1 MTKCDAE
8 YKNLNRIKSYSE
20 QAYATVQWAEQVC
33 KNDEYLKQRVE
44 KLSYLTPAAIRK
56 RFSPV
61 LVDEANSY
69 GHQVNK
75 DTVSF
80 SKSTSSEINIDFSDL
95 NQIDTYASNVTFETY
110 YSNGEYHKRAVI
122 PLTDTETQILTCRN
136 FEQGTGINSFWY
148 VGYDHNKQYEL
159 RADWIRDHFDHEIPA
174 VCRAQTITIPK
185 DENNQDII
193 NGKLESVDLQIEN
206 TGVDC
211 SDWASPLY
219 VQIFRTEERTVEKTT
234 WDPVTLSN
242 KSETPPV
249 YETISW
255 PIGHPHNALATAE
268 FKPWKTSPGFY
279 NFRFDKAVTVNTG
292 DKLALVFSSPLS
304 HKDHSPRI
312 GGWGRNCAQE
322 KYPGGDAFLSEDNAR
337 SFMRYGRNNLAVE
350 YKYGQLTPLDFAFQC
365 HIHKYEQEY
374 IKDKD
379 YYLYLKPIMGN
390 LMNKLRLSGSLS
402 GETEQDH
409 ESGKYVTF
417 EYNTTGK
424 PTDWT
429 TLPYKTE
436 VSFDSTQ
443 IIFIRAKL
451 KTTST
456 SVTPTIESL
465 NIVTKS
471 DLPNEMYV
479 RTHFYNP
486 KTTPMLGAN
495 EWGRIYAPFE
505 CTPNDGDIH
514 AELEIIQDRIVTEHF
529 TIITVNELDYYLEL
543 RDSEGNP
550 ILDSEQIIDVP
561 NDDRAQYLY
570 DNPSVVNKLKNYN
583 IYVKPYTLTI
593 DEEEVTYYLSF
604 DGGLDDDDQQI
615 ISGLQ
620 FTQNPAYPIKECLI
634 QPQGGDEV
642 VSYGEWYNFTV
653 DYDNHILY
661 LDEDV
666 LTGMAVGSLAVS
678 YNPCFMTGLTAEEM
692 GYGID
697 EETGE
702 QTEGLALDYF
712 KQHFIVNENEIETRR
727 IQLKAPPVDPIRQ
740 VILNKDTDNET
751 ELLEDIDFTVDYNT
765 RELIFPILNQS
776 NQTSIL
782 QLNDTLDVVYTPN
795 IEDTG
800 IALGY
805 RVVRED
811 TNHECIIKPNFIE
824 YKV

>member
-8 YKNLNRIKSYSE
+8 YKNLNHIKSYSE
-20 QAYATVQWAEQVC
+20 QAYATVQWAEQIC
-33 KNDEYLKQRVE
+33 KNDEYLKQELEKVE
-44 KLSYLTPAAIRK
+44 YLTPPAIRK

-61 LVDEANSY
+61 LIDENLSY
-69 GHQVNK
+69 GYQINGNNVI
-75 DTVSF
+75 F
-80 SKSTSSEINIDFSDL
+80 SKELTAEYNIDFSDFTL
-95 NQIDTYASNVTFETY
+95 IDTFASTVAFETY
-110 YSNGEYHKRAVI
+110 QSNGEYYKRAVV
-122 PLTDTETQILTCRN
+122 PLEDTDTEVLTCRN
-136 FEQGTGINSFWY
+136 CTHETGINSFWY
-148 VGYDHNKQYEL
+148 VGFDHNKNYEV
-159 RADWIRDHFDHEIPA
+159 RPDWIRDNFDHEIPA

-185 DENNQDII
+185 DESNNNIT
-193 NGKLESVDLQIEN
+193 NGKLESVDLHIEN

-211 SDWASPLY
+211 SDWGSPLY
-219 VQIFRTEERTVEKTT
+219 VQIFRTEQRTVEKTY
-234 WDPVTLSN
+234 WDPATLSN
-242 KSETPPV
+242 KSYNPKQ

-255 PIGHPHNALATAE
+255 PVGHPHDALATAE

-292 DKLALVFSSPLS
+292 DKLALVFLSPLS

-312 GGWGRNCAQE
+312 GGWGRNCAID
-322 KYPGGDAFLSEDNAR
+322 KYAGGDAFLSEDNAR
-337 SFMRYGRNNLAVE
+337 SFMRYGRNDLSVQ

-365 HIHKYEQEY
+365 HIHKYDQQY
-374 IKDKD
+374 IEDTD
-379 YYLYLKPIMGN
+379 YYLYLKPIFGN
-390 LMNKLRLSGSLS
+390 LMHKLRLSGSVT
-402 GETEQDH
+402 GETSQDQTA
-409 ESGKYVTF
+409 GKYLTF
-417 EYNTTGK
+417 EYNRTGK
-424 PTDWT
+424 PTDWVE
-429 TLPYKTE
+429 LPYDAE
-436 VSFDSTQ
+436 VSFDNTNV
-443 IIFIRAKL
+443 IFIRAKL

-465 NIVTKS
+465 HITTQS
-471 DLPNEMYV
+471 ELPLDMYV

-486 KTTPMLGAN
+486 KITPMLGAN

-620 FTQNPAYPIKECLI
+620 FTQKPAYPIHECLI

-653 DYDNHILY
+653 DYNEQIMY
-661 LDEDV
+661 LDLDV
-666 LTGMAVGSLAVS
+666 LNGMAVGSLAVS
-678 YNPCFMTGLTAEEM
+678 YNPCFMKNLTSEEV
-692 GYGID
+692 GQITT
-697 EETGE
+697 ETGE
-702 QTEGLALDYF
+702 IQEGLLLDYF
-712 KQHFIVNENEIETRR
+712 KEHFTIGDTEVENRR
-727 IQLKAPPVDPIRQ
+727 ISLKAPPVDPIRQ
-740 VILNKDTDNET
+740 VIINKGTELET
-751 ELLEDIDFTVDYNT
+751 ELYEDIDFTVDYNS

-795 IEDTG
+795 LEDAG

-805 RVVRED
+805 RVERKYPD
-811 TNHECIIKPNFIE
+811 HECKIKPNYIE